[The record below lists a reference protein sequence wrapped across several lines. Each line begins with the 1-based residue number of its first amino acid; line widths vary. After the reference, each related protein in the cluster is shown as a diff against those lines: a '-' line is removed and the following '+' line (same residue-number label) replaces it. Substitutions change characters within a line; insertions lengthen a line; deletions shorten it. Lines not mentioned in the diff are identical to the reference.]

1 MAACSESWD
10 TSGKN
15 LASSILTMSREIPWL
30 LACRWYRNKASV
42 PYGGGCAGDKR
53 GPQHKPGDPWQWRN
67 QTQPHLITLMPKELL
82 LVVPFLLNQ
91 LLLKHQQ
98 AEWKPLTTV
107 SPRKATRSGEREPSA
122 LHPRLQEPSWG
133 KRWERKHVGRKGQR
147 RGKKKYTERVTA
159 LSHDFTKNW
168 MSSKSSQDLFPQGE
182 KKTKQNPKQNKT
194 NKQTNKTKKKN
205 TSTFSLF
212 SWLEAGANPADIYT
226 RAQPCMRTG

>member
-1 MAACSESWD
+1 
-10 TSGKN
+10 
-15 LASSILTMSREIPWL
+15 
-30 LACRWYRNKASV
+30 
-42 PYGGGCAGDKR
+42 
-53 GPQHKPGDPWQWRN
+53 
-67 QTQPHLITLMPKELL
+67 MPKELL
-82 LVVPFLLNQ
+82 LAVPFLLNQ

-107 SPRKATRSGEREPSA
+107 SPRKATRSREREPSA

-194 NKQTNKTKKKN
+194 NKQTNKKN

>member
-1 MAACSESWD
+1 
-10 TSGKN
+10 
-15 LASSILTMSREIPWL
+15 
-30 LACRWYRNKASV
+30 
-42 PYGGGCAGDKR
+42 
-53 GPQHKPGDPWQWRN
+53 
-67 QTQPHLITLMPKELL
+67 MPKELL
-82 LVVPFLLNQ
+82 LAVPFLLNQ

-107 SPRKATRSGEREPSA
+107 SPLKATRSREREPSA

-182 KKTKQNPKQNKT
+182 KK
-194 NKQTNKTKKKN
+194 NKTKPQTK
-205 TSTFSLF
+205 
-212 SWLEAGANPADIYT
+212 
-226 RAQPCMRTG
+226 